1 MEFLDHILINLGDSD
16 ITVRNVIDLSLVS
29 FLIYRLYRLAKGT
42 PAIHIFLGLTA
53 IYIIYFTVSIF
64 ELKYLSQLLG
74 AFVGGG
80 VIIIII
86 LFQQEIRKY
95 LSLIGN
101 RNIIQNS
108 HMTKMFTSN
117 KEEKLDI
124 SMIVDTCM
132 KLSDLRTGAIIV
144 ITRDDKMLNI
154 INTGVQIDAEI
165 SCQIIES
172 IFFKNS
178 PLHDGA
184 LIIRKNRIVAAR
196 CILPISNDISIPGE
210 LGMRHRAA
218 FGLSEESD
226 AITIIIS
233 EENGKISYASNQKL
247 RIDINKQDLVN
258 LLKG

>member
-1 MEFLDHILINLGDSD
+1 
-16 ITVRNVIDLSLVS
+16 
-29 FLIYRLYRLAKGT
+29 
-42 PAIHIFLGLTA
+42 
-53 IYIIYFTVSIF
+53 
-64 ELKYLSQLLG
+64 
-74 AFVGGG
+74 
-80 VIIIII
+80 
-86 LFQQEIRKY
+86 
-95 LSLIGN
+95 
-101 RNIIQNS
+101 
-108 HMTKMFTSN
+108 MTKMFTSN